1 MHKYELTYCL
11 DSDDNEEYLGS
22 YPSLKAAMKAATDH
36 HLSAVRV
43 EPFPEW
49 YQIKSYLEQDNY
61 WWTTK
66 VGTDNVPYYDI
77 ESVSLTQ
84 A

>member
-1 MHKYELTYCL
+1 MKHKYELTYC
-11 DSDDNEEYLGS
+11 DSEGEGEEIGTYL
-22 YPSLKAAMKAATDH
+22 SLKAAMKAAMDH

-49 YQIKSYLEQDNY
+49 YQIKSYLEQNNY

-66 VGTDNVPYYDI
+66 VGTDNLPYYDI
-77 ESVSLTQ
+77 DSSP
-84 A
+84 